1 MMRNLAALLLGLFS
15 PLSPLLAADAGVV
28 PVKQLATEV
37 TPQVIQWRRDLHTHP
52 ELSSREQRTSRLVA
66 DTLRAMGVDE
76 VRTGVAG
83 HGVVGLI
90 RGGRPGPCVGLRAD
104 MDALPVQEQTGLPFA
119 SQNPGVMHACG
130 HDGHTSV
137 LLGAAA
143 VLVRLRPQLP
153 GSVKLI
159 FQPAEEGPPP
169 GQKAG
174 AAQMIAEGVLER
186 PAVAAIF
193 ALHVSPELDAGKVS
207 YRPGAMTAAVDRFRV
222 VIVGRQSHAAMPW
235 QGVDPIL
242 TAAHVITAIHTIA
255 SHRIDARQVVV
266 VSVGIVKAGTA
277 WNIIPG
283 QAILEGTIRTQDP
296 AVRRRAAEEFHRLV
310 KNTAAAHGAQAQIQ
324 FDNGTPAVINDAALS
339 TQMRPSLV
347 RAVGAANLLEAQPM
361 TGGEDFAC
369 YAEKV
374 PGLFF
379 FLGVKASPEPAG
391 LHSPH
396 FLLNEAALPVGV
408 RTMALLAVEYL
419 VRQAK

>member
-1 MMRNLAALLLGLFS
+1 MRNSYVVLFCAMGLVA
-15 PLSPLLAADAGVV
+15 PLRAADEVSHTVA
-28 PVKQLATEV
+28 QLTAEI
-37 TPQVIQWRRDLHTHP
+37 TPQVVQWRRELHAHP
-52 ELSSREQRTSRLVA
+52 ERSNREERTGRFVA
-66 DTLRAMGVDE
+66 ETLRAMGVDE
-76 VRTGVAG
+76 LRTGVAG
-83 HGVVGLI
+83 HGVVALI

-143 VLVRLRPQLP
+143 VLVRLRAQLP

-159 FQPAEEGPPP
+159 FQPAEEGVPP
-169 GQKAG
+169 GEKGG
-174 AAQMIAEGVLER
+174 AAQMVAEGVLER
-186 PAVAAIF
+186 PTVAAVF
-193 ALHVSPELDAGKVS
+193 ALHVSPELETGKLS
-207 YRPGAMTAAVDRFRV
+207 YRPGAMTAAVDRFRIT
-222 VIVGRQSHAAMPW
+222 IVGRQSHAAMPW
-235 QGVDPIL
+235 QGVDPIVA
-242 TAAHVITAIHTIA
+242 AAHVIMAIHTIP
-255 SHRIDARQVVV
+255 SHRIDARQVAV

-283 QAILEGTIRTQDP
+283 QAMLEGTIRTHAP
-296 AVRRRAAEEFHRLV
+296 ETRRRAAEEFHRLV
-310 KNTAAAHGAQAQIQ
+310 QNTAAAHGAQAEIE
-324 FDNGTPAVINDAALS
+324 FDNGTPAMINDAELS
-339 TQMRPSLV
+339 AMMRPSLV

-361 TGGEDFAC
+361 TGGEDFAR
-369 YAEKV
+369 YAQQV

-408 RTMALLAVEYL
+408 RAMALLAADYL
-419 VRQAK
+419 ARQAK